1 MKKALLFT
9 SILTGILAFSASA
22 EVVAPSEQ
30 YKDYQRLRM
39 AAALNEAASYGG
51 VIESTIND
59 SVNLTLDEPSLIRF
73 ERHLVRI
80 ISSLPSD
87 VSSMSM
93 TIYKSPSVG
102 NHLDFVEKVT
112 PSFSNVKVV
121 IEPNLCNENDSEC
134 EVIKLHIY

>member
-9 SILTGILAFSASA
+9 SILTCVLAFSATA

-30 YKDYQRLRM
+30 YKDYQRLRL

-59 SVNLTLDEPSLIRF
+59 SVNLTLDELSLIRF
-73 ERHLVRI
+73 KSDFIRI

-87 VSSMSM
+87 VSSMNM
-93 TIYKSPSVG
+93 TIFKSTKVG
-102 NHLDFVEKVT
+102 NHLDFIEKVA

-121 IEPNLCNENDSEC
+121 VEPNLCNENDSEC
-134 EVIKLHIY
+134 KVIKLHIY